1 AQVRTWIAG
10 GQVRLRQ
17 KGQGVA
23 WKADPSNDALYFF
36 GQALANPDAV
46 YARRNVYLLDHA
58 AGTTMQVTPGSGP
71 APVPGPQS
79 FPSRIHVERT
89 LMPAPFLAQ
98 DPTADLRYWGYAQ
111 TPPSF
116 PGEDAPNFPIDAPD
130 ALATGTAKL
139 SVNLQGATNLV
150 PGNDHHARLIV

>member
-1 AQVRTWIAG
+1 MQFKAVAATQPVDTVRIEVVDDGLYRVGASEIATILGVNVAQVRTWIAG

-36 GQALANPDAV
+36 GQARANPDAV

-79 FPSRIHVERT
+79 FPSRIHVERN
-89 LMPAPFLAQ
+89 LIPAPFLAQ
-98 DPTADLRYWGYAQ
+98 DPTADFWYWGYAQ
-111 TPPSF
+111 T
-116 PGEDAPNFPIDAPD
+116 
-130 ALATGTAKL
+130 
-139 SVNLQGATNLV
+139 
-150 PGNDHHARLIV
+150 